1 MGQNLHGSCWRRS
14 HNRTA
19 RALVQPSLALHARAI
34 AAIDPA
40 RASRKTP
47 ASDGYIL
54 NLGRTPDRHLHP
66 TDDSAGRIR
75 ATPKPLAHAR
85 ARALSAATWIR
96 MENALETSHPDA
108 APNAEQIE
116 YWNGPVGQRWL
127 AYNDWLDER
136 TAAYGRVALVAAA
149 ARPGEAVLDIGC
161 GAGATAF
168 ELARAVGPSGAVTG
182 VDISAPLLSRARE
195 RAAALGLPVEFR
207 EADASR
213 PTFAPHSFDLLF
225 SRFGVMFFD
234 DPAAAFAELRKTL
247 KPGGRLAFACWQ
259 DPRVNDWY
267 ELPLAAI
274 EGIVERAPVDTRQP
288 GPFAFSEP
296 ERLRAILAEAGFA
309 GIELA
314 PFATPFYLGRGADR
328 EAMADDAM
336 EQVFRVGP
344 IARLLEAQDEDTQ
357 ARARAAIRAALLK
370 LAGDDG
376 LDVGGA
382 IWVVT
387 ARAS

>member
-1 MGQNLHGSCWRRS
+1 ME
-14 HNRTA
+14 
-19 RALVQPSLALHARAI
+19 
-34 AAIDPA
+34 
-40 RASRKTP
+40 TP
-47 ASDGYIL
+47 A
-54 NLGRTPDRHLHP
+54 
-66 TDDSAGRIR
+66 
-75 ATPKPLAHAR
+75 
-85 ARALSAATWIR
+85 
-96 MENALETSHPDA
+96 PDA
-108 APNAEQIE
+108 SPNAEQIE

-136 TAAYGRVALVAAA
+136 TAAYGRVALAAA
-149 ARPGEAVLDIGC
+149 AAQPGEAVLDIGC
-161 GAGATAF
+161 GAGATSF
-168 ELARAVGPSGAVTG
+168 ELARAVGANGSVIG
-182 VDISAPLLSRARE
+182 VDISAPLLGRARE

-234 DPAAAFAELRKTL
+234 DPAAAFAQLRATL

-259 DPRVNDWY
+259 APQLNDWY

-274 EGIVERAPVDTRQP
+274 DGIVERAPVDTRQP
-288 GPFAFSEP
+288 GPFALSEP

-309 GIELA
+309 EVELQ

-344 IARLLEAQDEDTQ
+344 IARLLEAQGEEIN
-357 ARARAAIRAALLK
+357 AKARAAIRAALVK
-370 LAGDDG
+370 IAGEDG
-376 LDVGGA
+376 LEVGGA

-387 ARAS
+387 ARAV